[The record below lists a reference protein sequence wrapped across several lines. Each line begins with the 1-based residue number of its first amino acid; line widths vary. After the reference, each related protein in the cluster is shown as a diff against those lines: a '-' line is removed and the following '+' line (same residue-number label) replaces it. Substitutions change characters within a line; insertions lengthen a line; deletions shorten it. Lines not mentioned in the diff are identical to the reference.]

1 RAHVLVHNPQQPL
14 SFLPRGWTSPEVIVL
29 VQPHHLDVGDRS
41 LLTLIPE
48 RHAHALATRHHRT
61 RTRARKP
68 PAKAPPTSQVGGT
81 LLPFK
86 SRGKPKLLKRD
97 LIAVI
102 VFFFRGFT
110 GLRARRHRLLR
121 RGRPCRATLRS
132 RRGGIRWRND
142 RGDTPCHQHQTDQRA
157 ATATPRQR
165 DLRPR

>member
-1 RAHVLVHNPQQPL
+1 NLQQPF

-29 VQPHHLDVGDRS
+29 VQPDRLDVVDRS

-48 RHAHALATRHHRT
+48 RHAHVLATRDHRILI
-61 RTRARKP
+61 REHKP
-68 PAKAPPTSQVGGT
+68 PVKVAHISQVGGT

-97 LIAVI
+97 LIAAI

-110 GLRARRHRLLR
+110 GLRSRRHSVRR
-121 RGRPCRATLRS
+121 RGRACRATLRS
-132 RRGGIRWRND
+132 RRGGIRWCDD
-142 RGDTPCHQHQTDQRA
+142 RGDTPCRQRQTDQRA